1 MIRSMT
7 GYGQARWDDGGRV
20 VHIEVRTVNGK
31 HFKLHPRIPHEFAC
45 MEHRIE
51 KAIRKVV
58 TRGSI
63 DLYVRVQFEGARAAR
78 PVNKEALATYIQQLR
93 LALGDQD
100 VAITVNAGDLSSL
113 PGVLESDE
121 LNSDEAEELM
131 PHIQDTLT
139 RALADLNGM
148 RETEGTSLRNVLL
161 AHCEA
166 VENGVRSI
174 EAGYPDTQ
182 DAFKE
187 RLVERVNRLLRN
199 TDINVG
205 ERELT
210 REIAIYAERSNVAE
224 ELARLLSHI
233 EQFRETLDEGG
244 PVGRRLEF
252 LAQEMNREAN
262 TTGAKVG
269 DVGLSRQVVD
279 LHGEVNKIREQ
290 VLNVE

>member
-1 MIRSMT
+1 
-7 GYGQARWDDGGRV
+7 
-20 VHIEVRTVNGK
+20 
-31 HFKLHPRIPHEFAC
+31 
-45 MEHRIE
+45 
-51 KAIRKVV
+51 
-58 TRGSI
+58 
-63 DLYVRVQFEGARAAR
+63 
-78 PVNKEALATYIQQLR
+78 
-93 LALGDQD
+93 
-100 VAITVNAGDLSSL
+100 
-113 PGVLESDE
+113 
-121 LNSDEAEELM
+121 
-131 PHIQDTLT
+131 
-139 RALADLNGM
+139 
-148 RETEGTSLRNVLL
+148 
-161 AHCEA
+161 